1 MLLAAPVYAEV
12 LLEEMIHIFP
22 SFIYFELSYKMIR
35 IPHKNSEGT
44 IAIIYCLSNALQFCS
59 ISFDDDFYVD

>member
-12 LLEEMIHIFP
+12 LLGEMIHIFP
-22 SFIYFELSYKMIR
+22 SFIYVELSCQMIR
-35 IPHKNSEGT
+35 IPYKNSEGN
-44 IAIIYCLSNALQFCS
+44 IALIYNALQSCA